1 MASRRIIS
9 KKTDPPQEPG
19 ESVTIIGGKA
29 DNRPQAEWKPE
40 DGIGWYGKRQC
51 CHIRERSGGQRCG
64 KLAKIGKDGCHRHAG
79 GDGPPIKTGRYARSL
94 PKRLISRFEDHA
106 LDEHLLDTR
115 RDVALL
121 GAAAEMLLEQGAT
134 FGDTPNFRRDAYR
147 LFTKMRSAGNKGKAG
162 AADFNEA
169 MGELGALLRDGYD
182 SARALVEGIKLV
194 ERRAF
199 RAERARE
206 VRVKEERVV
215 TERDFLQF
223 MQAVI
228 LAIRGNASQPD
239 ADRIIH
245 AVEHSLPDAPAVPA
259 SAAEG

>member
-1 MASRRIIS
+1 MASRRIIRS
-9 KKTDPPQEPG
+9 KTDPPPEPG
-19 ESVTIIGGKA
+19 ESVTIIGSKN
-29 DNRPQAEWKPE
+29 DNRPKAEWKPE

-51 CHIRERSGGQRCG
+51 CFIKENSGGRRCG
-64 KLAKIGKDGCHRHAG
+64 KLAKMKKTACERHEG
-79 GDGPPIKTGRYARSL
+79 GVGPDVQHGRYATSL
-94 PKRLISRFEDHA
+94 PTRLLSRFNDHA

-115 RDVALL
+115 RDVALI
-121 GAAAEMLLEQGAT
+121 GAAAEMLLEQGST
-134 FGDTPNFRRDAYR
+134 FGDTPHFRRDAYR
-147 LFTKMRSAGNKGKAG
+147 LFTKMRSAGNRGKAG

-182 SARALVEGIKLV
+182 AARALVEGIKLV

-206 VRVKEERVV
+206 VRVKEERAV

-228 LAIRGNASQPD
+228 VAIRGNASQPD

-245 AVEHSLPDAPAVPA
+245 AIEHALPDAQVIPSGSP
-259 SAAEG
+259 EG